1 VWNEVDTAPE
11 NVYGSMDPFN
21 IDSGV
26 GILNRTPSCFLVLV
40 VVDMLPKL
48 KHTIVG
54 KKIRL

>member
-21 IDSGV
+21 IDNNV
-26 GILNRTPSCFLVLV
+26 GILNRTPSCFLVLI

-54 KKIRL
+54 KK